1 MSLQDRLI
9 KIGNPMVKAIL
20 RSPLHGLF
28 SKSTMLLTY
37 TGRKSGK
44 IFTTPVGY
52 VQEGDTLRMI
62 SSRGH
67 VWWRNLVGGAAVNM
81 RLRGQDK
88 SGWGEAI
95 EGPEE
100 VTSNLKSLLQKTPK
114 YARYLKVRLSSDNQ
128 PDEKDL
134 ALAVQN
140 WVVVKVKLG

>member
-1 MSLQDRLI
+1 MSLQDRLV
-9 KIGNPMVKAIL
+9 KIGNPLVKSIL

-28 SKSTMLLTY
+28 SKSTVLLTY

-52 VQEGDTLRMI
+52 VQEGDTLHMI

-67 VWWRNLVGGAAVNM
+67 IWWRNLVGGAAVNL

-88 SGWGEAI
+88 TGWGEAI
-95 EGPEE
+95 EKPEE
-100 VTSNLKSLLQKTPK
+100 VASSLKSLLQKAPK

-134 ALAVQN
+134 ALAAQN